1 MILWFYSSVDYVS
14 CGIVVDVFCWL
25 LVFAS
30 VAVVQTMCDSF
41 YPAAV
46 PHDQTYSRVN
56 VVISTFADL
65 LFSPPGGDWGHLFLF
80 SCCFILFYDISFD
93 VNVTFVLFYI
103 MFVLF
108 CVVFALCDLIFV
120 LFCVTFL
127 LFLRYLLIIY
137 GVIFFSS
144 SLNLLWTKCCAT
156 AFIKGW
162 SPRTT

>member
-46 PHDQTYSRVN
+46 PHDQTYSRLN

-65 LFSPPGGDWGHLFLF
+65 LFSPPGGDCGHLFLF
-80 SCCFILFYDISFD
+80 SCFILFYDISFD
-93 VNVTFVLFYI
+93 VNVTFVLFY
-103 MFVLF
+103 V
-108 CVVFALCDLIFV
+108 IFV
-120 LFCVTFL
+120 LFYVSYYFML
-127 LFLRYLLIIY
+127 LSCYSYDI
-137 GVIFFSS
+137 
-144 SLNLLWTKCCAT
+144 C
-156 AFIKGW
+156 
-162 SPRTT
+162 

>member
-1 MILWFYSSVDYVS
+1 MSLWCYSSVDYVS

-46 PHDQTYSRVN
+46 PHDQTHSSLN

-65 LFSPPGGDWGHLFLF
+65 LFSPPRGDCGHIFRF
-80 SCCFILFYDISFD
+80 SCCFLLFYDISFD
-93 VNVTFVLFYI
+93 VNVTFVLFYV

-108 CVVFALCDLIFV
+108 YVFFALCDFIFE
-120 LFCVTFL
+120 LFYVTFL
-127 LFLRYLLIIY
+127 LFL
-137 GVIFFSS
+137 
-144 SLNLLWTKCCAT
+144 
-156 AFIKGW
+156 
-162 SPRTT
+162 